1 MKGGEG
7 SEGKVR
13 LGDERRRGEGE
24 VRVGEVMVEKSG
36 LNGWDRANSTTY
48 DPIVLDSCIY
58 HKNKNFRVLLWQ
70 CSLALLSK
78 MQSQQT
84 AAPSSCPPQC

>member
-24 VRVGEVMVEKSG
+24 VRVG
-36 LNGWDRANSTTY
+36 DRG
-48 DPIVLDSCIY
+48 
-58 HKNKNFRVLLWQ
+58 KEMKGR
-70 CSLALLSK
+70 
-78 MQSQQT
+78 
-84 AAPSSCPPQC
+84 